1 MPGVSIG
8 QPSDP
13 QLSDDSRKLLGL
25 RQSNRDRMNV
35 PHPHELG
42 VATHGEDRG

>member
-1 MPGVSIG
+1 MSRVSIG
-8 QPSDP
+8 PPSDP
-13 QLSDDSRKLLGL
+13 QLSDYSQKLLGL

-42 VATHGEDRG
+42 VAPHGEDRG